1 MAIAAVSALGT
12 VVPARAT
19 SEIDCMVM
27 WDKAGINKNGTLEG
41 KEATAY
47 LDAIR
52 KSVKKYGR
60 KTVDQLSAAEF
71 MAACTEDVFRFRF
84 IALSCCEPLR
94 LMRR

>member
-1 MAIAAVSALGT
+1 MKKLIMAIAAAAVLGT

-27 WDKAGINKNGTLEG
+27 WDKADVNRNGILEG

-52 KSVKKYGR
+52 KSIKKYGM

-71 MAACTEDVFRFRF
+71 MAACTDDVFKISFYR
-84 IALSCCEPLR
+84 A
-94 LMRR
+94 

>member
-1 MAIAAVSALGT
+1 MKKLIMAVSVLGT
-12 VVPARAT
+12 AVPARAA

-27 WDKAGINKNGTLEG
+27 WDKADVNNNGTLEG

-52 KSVKKYGR
+52 KSVKKYGM

-71 MAACTEDVFRFRF
+71 MAACADDVFRISFYR
-84 IALSCCEPLR
+84 A
-94 LMRR
+94 

>member
-1 MAIAAVSALGT
+1 MKKLIIAMATVSVLGT
-12 VVPARAT
+12 AVPARAA

-27 WDKAGINKNGTLEG
+27 WDKADVNNNGTLEG

-52 KSVKKYGR
+52 KSVKKYGM

-71 MAACTEDVFRFRF
+71 MAACADDVFKISFYR
-84 IALSCCEPLR
+84 A
-94 LMRR
+94 